1 MASTT
6 PGRGTSSGV
15 SSGWKLSY
23 VLFMLPAFVLYTTF
37 VVYPMLSALGFSFYE
52 WNGLRRVAF
61 AGLENFQTLFTRY
74 PYNQEIWNALSHN
87 LYMFV
92 VTMVVQNGLG
102 LFLAVVLD
110 RGIRGTTFF
119 RNVFFLPH
127 LVAVVVVGFLWS
139 LILNP
144 QFGVLNTFL
153 EAVGL
158 DGLAHSWLGD
168 PKTALTTVALVNA
181 WSWIG
186 FPLIIFMASL
196 ASIPEQYVEAAQLDG
211 AGAWQVFRYV
221 TLPLLAPAI
230 TVVTVLTFIGNF
242 NAFDLIYAMG
252 GSNGGPGGS
261 TDVLGLL
268 FYRVAFAS
276 QDPNAVG
283 VSNALAVLMFVV
295 VFVVST
301 IYLRARRRGEEMT
314 Y

>member
-1 MASTT
+1 MAKGSL
-6 PGRGTSSGV
+6 GRGAA
-15 SSGWKLSY
+15 SGWRLSY
-23 VLFMLPAFVLYTTF
+23 ALFMLPAFVLYTTF

-52 WNGLRRVAF
+52 WNGLQRVAF
-61 AGLENFQTLFTRY
+61 AGLENFRTLFTRY
-74 PYNQEIWNALSHN
+74 PYNEEIWNALSHN

-110 RGIRGTTFF
+110 RGIRGSTFF

-127 LVAVVVVGFLWS
+127 LVAVIVVGFLWS

-144 QFGVLNTFL
+144 QFGVLNKFL

-158 DGLAHSWLGD
+158 GSLAHPWLGD
-168 PKTALTTVALVNA
+168 PKTALTTIALVNA

-186 FPLIIFMASL
+186 FPLIIFMANL
-196 ASIPEQYVEAAQLDG
+196 ASIPEEYTEAAQLDG

-221 TLPLLAPAI
+221 TLPLLAPSI

-252 GSNGGPGGS
+252 GSNGGPGGA

-283 VSNALAVLMFVV
+283 VSNALAVMMFAI

-301 IYLRARRRGEEMT
+301 IYLRARRSGEETT

>member
-1 MASTT
+1 VASG
-6 PGRGTSSGV
+6 PARRGAF
-15 SSGWKLSY
+15 SGWRASY
-23 VLFMLPAFVLYTTF
+23 VLFLLPAFLLYTTF
-37 VVYPMLSALGFSFYE
+37 IVYPMFSALRFSFYE
-52 WNGLRRVAF
+52 WNGLTREAF
-61 AGLENFQTLFTRY
+61 AGIENFRTLFTRY
-74 PYNQEIWNALSHN
+74 PYNEDIWNALSHN

-92 VTMVVQNGLG
+92 VTMIAQNAVA
-102 LFLAVVLD
+102 LFFAVVLD
-110 RGIRGTTFF
+110 RGIRGATLF

-127 LVAVVVVGFLWS
+127 LIAVIVVGFLWS

-144 QFGVLNTFL
+144 QFGVLNRFL
-153 EAVGL
+153 ETIGL
-158 DGLAHSWLGD
+158 GSLAHPWLGD

-186 FPLIIFMASL
+186 FPLIIFLANL
-196 ASIPEQYVEAAQLDG
+196 ASIPTEYNEAAQLDG
-211 AGAWQVFRYV
+211 AGAWQVFRHI
-221 TLPLLAPAI
+221 TLPLLAPSI

-268 FYRVAFAS
+268 FYRIAFAS
-276 QDPNAVG
+276 QDANAVG
-283 VSNALAVLMFVV
+283 VGNALAVVMFAV

-301 IYLRARRRGEEMT
+301 LYLRLRRGDTT